1 MSFQLTILVGMAS
14 VPVALICV
22 FLVAG
27 GLHGLLACAVGAIL
41 WVPGCRLGVNE
52 FCFSEGAGNLCGLAG
67 VFGTGPLA
75 FSLTAFAYAAVFWLF
90 KKLVR
95 VREQWKA

>member
-1 MSFQLTILVGMAS
+1 MSAQLVMLAGLVS

-27 GLHGLLACAVGAIL
+27 GLHGLLACALGALL
-41 WVPGCRLGVNE
+41 WVPGCKLGIDE
-52 FCFSEGAGNLCGLAG
+52 YCFASDAGNLCGLAG

-75 FSLTAFAYAAVFWLF
+75 FSLTAFAYAAIFRLF
-90 KKLVR
+90 KKLAR
-95 VREQWKA
+95 ARDQWKT